1 MADRKQQ
8 QQQQKFLQ
16 TAPAV
21 REDAKA
27 ADQLEGAVET
37 LNEKVPDDPVV
48 RATLPK
54 CVKFR
59 TLLRQLLRE
68 LGTVEAAADKGEPLP
83 ADFNPSKAE
92 ALIEEWQ
99 KARVA
104 FLDHQKKN
112 HEYLET
118 LALRVL
124 RPR

>member
-1 MADRKQQ
+1 MTDRKQQ

-16 TAPAV
+16 IAPSV
-21 REDAKA
+21 REDEKL
-27 ADQLEGAVET
+27 ADQLQGAVET
-37 LNEKVPDDPVV
+37 LHERVADDPVV

-54 CVKFR
+54 CAKFR

-68 LGTVEAAADKGEPLP
+68 LGRVEAAADKGEPLP
-83 ADFNPSKAE
+83 GDFNPAKAE
-92 ALIEEWQ
+92 ALIDEWQ

-104 FLDHQKKN
+104 FLADHKKN

>member
-1 MADRKQQ
+1 MTDNPKH
-8 QQQQKFLQ
+8 QKFLQ

-21 REDAKA
+21 REDEKL
-27 ADQLEGAVET
+27 ADQLQGAVET
-37 LNEKVPDDPVV
+37 LYERVADDPVV

-54 CVKFR
+54 CAKFR

-68 LGTVEAAADKGEPLP
+68 LGRVEAALDKGEPLP
-83 ADFNPSKAE
+83 ADFNPAKAE
-92 ALIEEWQ
+92 ALIEEWRT
-99 KARVA
+99 ARVA
-104 FLDHQKKN
+104 FLDDYKKN